1 MKIEEL
7 QNIFEIL
14 LNNESGSDT
23 HPFEIGAQAFVGYC
37 VKNHHHS
44 HAQLFQDL
52 YVLLRLGEKRNGFFV
67 EFGAC
72 DGVTLSNTFV
82 LEKKLGWNG
91 VLSEPWHGWHDRLKV
106 QRSCKIE
113 TRCVWNVSGEIVKFS
128 GIPKHP
134 ELSTVTELVTDDF
147 NAKDRAD
154 GQEEVEVETISIND
168 LLSSSSAPKEFDYLS
183 IDTEGSELRILNS
196 MDFSRWKPKIIT
208 VEHNFTNQREGI
220 HALLTAQGYGR
231 ELEPFSKWDDW
242 YFRSG

>member
-1 MKIEEL
+1 
-7 QNIFEIL
+7 
-14 LNNESGSDT
+14 
-23 HPFEIGAQAFVGYC
+23 
-37 VKNHHHS
+37 
-44 HAQLFQDL
+44 
-52 YVLLRLGEKRNGFFV
+52 
-67 EFGAC
+67 
-72 DGVTLSNTFV
+72 
-82 LEKKLGWNG
+82 
-91 VLSEPWHGWHDRLKV
+91 
-106 QRSCKIE
+106 
-113 TRCVWNVSGEIVKFS
+113 VWNVSGEIVKFS

-134 ELSTVTELVTDDF
+134 ELSTVTELVNDDF

-220 HALLTAQGYGR
+220 HVLLTAQGYAR
-231 ELEPFSKWDDW
+231 ELEHFSKWDDW